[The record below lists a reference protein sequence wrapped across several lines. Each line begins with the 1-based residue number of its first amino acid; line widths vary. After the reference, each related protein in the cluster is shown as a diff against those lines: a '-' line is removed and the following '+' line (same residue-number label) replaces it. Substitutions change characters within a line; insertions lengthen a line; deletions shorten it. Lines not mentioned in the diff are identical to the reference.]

1 MRHATRLGL
10 SWLFVAGVS
19 CGGEAE
25 VADAPV
31 QGVTAPSLAVCDND
45 TLGNGGCF
53 AGACRLYSSSRPLP
67 SGAVVGL
74 TESAVT
80 AELAP
85 DAVGNTLCTVQWPT
99 ADRPA
104 DLNLSIK
111 LADPTPDT
119 MLFEHR
125 ANGDDVLLDVSGPG
139 DGAVVALLRGSGT
152 FGIAKKPAPWNIERS
167 VGMEALLSSDGPS
180 WLRNAAHE
188 WTYGAFFDGAH
199 LFVANG
205 PRIFVYNGIPTNP
218 LAKPDLVLGQ
228 PDLDSLVGVTSG
240 ALFGSAAVVAL
251 WSDGTRLVATTGHRV
266 LVWQKL
272 PTQSMTPADLVLG
285 QPDLSSN
292 RVNAGGVAGA
302 GTMASPVS
310 VTSDGT
316 RLYVADSMNER
327 VLGWSTFPTASSTPA
342 DIVLGQPDF
351 VSTAPFSGNLPMYIP
366 EGVAATPNGLYVSGM
381 GGPGLSFVSNPGVN
395 ASASYDVYKW
405 QSALQPGGGV
415 ARPSGIAHLAGGGI
429 AIRDFGLMRIAC
441 TRNPAMGPSAADFL
455 LGQPDAE
462 RVVPMR
468 FADGQY
474 VNPARVDASNISLN
488 IGVSS
493 TASGSLLV
501 PDSRR
506 LLVFDSP
513 PSYNYEPASRVLGQ
527 AGFTVNERAD
537 YRAVSGATLASPAGV
552 SVKNGMVAVAD
563 RSNNRVLVW
572 KAEDLGSVVQSASI
586 VVGQPDERSFVANGD
601 IVSASAST
609 LSGPEGVVLD
619 GTHLVVADTQNHRV
633 LVWNGV
639 PQANG
644 RPADIV
650 LGQADFKGRR
660 PNHGRVDVSPV
671 DGFSDADAD
680 GFFYP
685 TDVAS
690 DGTHLFVADRL
701 NHRVLVWDSFPTKS
715 GQAADRVLGQPSMS
729 SVRANYGGGAFAV
742 AAAGLNLP
750 SGLSLDGTTLWIA
763 DTENNRVVRWEN
775 ATSAGGTPTA
785 WLGQPNGS
793 TITTSPYERT
803 GYWAG
808 SDAQTLPVT
817 TSSSVLRPRKVIAA
831 GGKLFVSELDSNRVH
846 VFDGASLASIGALGQ
861 ANLTSANPNA
871 TGIGAATLAE
881 PMGLASDGTD
891 VWVADAR
898 NHRVLGYPLGTV
910 TTGMA
915 ATKVLGQANMLGVGF
930 NRSSVAAAGAT
941 SQPRAISVSGDVAF
955 VADTGNSRILQ
966 QRIAGDTW
974 TVERVFGQPSDSL
987 ALANAGGAPTAS
999 SMSRPRGV
1007 WADTTNLVVADTDN
1021 HRALIFD
1028 RLGADGAA
1036 RVVLGQSSF
1045 ASVSPSAGAAG
1056 MNLPSGV
1063 CSDGTKLAVVDTGN
1077 HRVLVWNA
1085 LPTAAGAP
1093 ADVILGQATPTDV
1106 APNRGSST
1114 ASAATMAYPSAC
1126 VVRGD
1131 SLFVADTGN
1140 NRVLRFVLAGLANG
1154 AAATSVLGQPD
1165 DASRVPAG
1173 TVLDTDHLA
1182 GPAGLS
1188 ADATNLYVA
1197 ERDLGRVVVFGP
1209 QGKVT
1214 EYLGGLGS
1222 SSLLRA
1228 GDGVAAVPTGLFT
1241 TRLYVSETGSDR
1253 VSIIGSVSRLQSR

>member
-1 MRHATRLGL
+1 M
-10 SWLFVAGVS
+10 
-19 CGGEAE
+19 
-25 VADAPV
+25 
-31 QGVTAPSLAVCDND
+31 
-45 TLGNGGCF
+45 GNGGCY

-67 SGAVVGL
+67 PGSVVGL
-74 TESAVT
+74 TESPVT

-99 ADRPA
+99 ADRPK

-111 LADPTPDT
+111 LADAGPDT

-125 ANGDDVLLDVSGPG
+125 ATGDDALLDVSGPG
-139 DGAVVALLRGSGT
+139 DGAVVGLLRGSGT
-152 FGIAKKPAPWNIERS
+152 FGIAKKPGAWTIERS

-180 WLRNAAHE
+180 WLRNVAHE
-188 WTYGAFFDGAH
+188 WTYGAFFDGTH

-205 PRIFVYNGIPTNP
+205 ARIFVYSGIPTNP

-240 ALFGSAAVVAL
+240 ALFGSAAVISL
-251 WSDGTRLVATTGHRV
+251 WSDGTRLVAATGHRV

-292 RVNAGGVAGA
+292 RVNAGGVAGP
-302 GTMASPVS
+302 GTLASPVA

-316 RLYVADSMNER
+316 RLYVADSLNDR
-327 VLGWSTFPTASSTPA
+327 VLGWSTFPTAPSTPA

-351 VSTAPFSGNLPMYIP
+351 VSTAAFSGNLPMYIP
-366 EGVAATPNGLYVSGM
+366 EGVSATPNGVYVSGI
-381 GGPGLSFVSNPGVN
+381 GGPGLSFVSNPTIN
-395 ASASYDVYKW
+395 APASYDVYKW
-405 QSALQPGGGV
+405 QFSLHPGGGV
-415 ARPSGIAHLAGGGI
+415 ARPAGIAHLAGGGI

-441 TRNPAMGPSAADFL
+441 TRNPTTGPSTADFL
-455 LGQPDAE
+455 LGQPDTE

-468 FADGQY
+468 FADGAY
-474 VNPARVDASNISLN
+474 INPARVDASNISLN
-488 IGVSS
+488 IGLAS
-493 TASGSLLV
+493 TPSGSLLV
-501 PDSRR
+501 PDARR

-513 PSYNYEPASRVLGQ
+513 PSYNYEPASRVIGQ

-537 YRAVSGATLASPAGV
+537 YRAVSGATLADPAGV

-563 RSNNRVLVW
+563 KSNNRVLLW
-572 KAEDLGSVVQSASI
+572 KAADLGSTVQSASI
-586 VVGQPDERSFVANGD
+586 VVGQPDASSFIANGD
-601 IVSASAST
+601 IVSASSST

-639 PQANG
+639 PQASG
-644 RPADIV
+644 RPADVV
-650 LGQADFKGRR
+650 LGQADFGGRR
-660 PNHGRVDVSPV
+660 PNHGRLDVSPV
-671 DGFSDADAD
+671 DGFSDAAAD

-701 NHRVLVWDSFPTKS
+701 NHRVLVWDSFPTKN
-715 GQAADRVLGQPSMS
+715 GQPADRVIGQPSMS

-742 AAAGLNLP
+742 DPAGLNLP
-750 SGLSLDGTTLWIA
+750 SGLSLDGTTLWVA
-763 DTENNRVVRWEN
+763 DTENSRVVRWEN
-775 ATSAGGTPTA
+775 ATSAGTTPTA
-785 WLGQPNGS
+785 WIGQPDGS
-793 TITTSPYERT
+793 TISTSPYERD

-808 SDAQTLPVT
+808 SDVQTPVAT
-817 TSSSVLRPRKVIAA
+817 TASTVLRPRKVVAA

-846 VFDGASLASIGALGQ
+846 IFDGASLASIGALGQ
-861 ANLTSANPNA
+861 PNLTSANPNA
-871 TGIGAATLAE
+871 TGIGASSLAE
-881 PMGLASDGTD
+881 PMGVASDGTD
-891 VWVADAR
+891 LWVADAR
-898 NHRVLGYPLGTV
+898 NHRVLGYSLATV
-910 TTGMA
+910 ATGIA
-915 ATKVLGQANMLGVGF
+915 ASKVLGQANVLGVGF

-941 SQPRAISVSGDVAF
+941 SQPRAIAVSGDQAF

-974 TVERVFGQPSDSL
+974 TVERVFGQPNDSL
-987 ALANAGGAPTAS
+987 ALANAGGAPSAS

-1007 WADTTNLVVADTDN
+1007 WSDASHLVVADTDN
-1021 HRALIFD
+1021 HRVLIFD
-1028 RLGADGAA
+1028 RSAPDSAA

-1045 ASVSPSAGAAG
+1045 TSVTPNAGGANASS

-1063 CSDGTKLAVVDTGN
+1063 CSDGIKLAVVDTGN

-1085 LPTAAGAP
+1085 LPTAAGAT
-1093 ADVILGQATPTDV
+1093 ADVVLGQSSASDV
-1106 APNRGSST
+1106 APNHGSSV
-1114 ASAATMAYPSAC
+1114 ASGSSMAYPSAC
-1126 VVRGD
+1126 VVRGND
-1131 SLFVADTGN
+1131 LFVADTGN
-1140 NRVLRFVLAGLANG
+1140 NRVLRFALAGLTSG
-1154 AAATSVLGQPD
+1154 VAASGVLGQPD
-1165 DASRVPAG
+1165 DVSRAPAA

-1188 ADATNLYVA
+1188 FDASNLYVA

-1209 QGKVT
+1209 QGKVK
-1214 EYLGGLGS
+1214 EFLGGLGS

-1228 GDGVAAVPTGLFT
+1228 GDGVAAVATGLFT

-1253 VSIIGSVSRLQSR
+1253 VSILGSVSRLQSR